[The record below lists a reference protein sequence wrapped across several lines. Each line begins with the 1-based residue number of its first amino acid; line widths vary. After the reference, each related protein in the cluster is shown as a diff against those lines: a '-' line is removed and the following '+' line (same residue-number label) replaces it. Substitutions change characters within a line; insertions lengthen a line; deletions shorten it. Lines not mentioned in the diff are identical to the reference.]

1 MSPHSHIGDS
11 ASSRKSCHMT
21 VIRLLVGAAML
32 VTGFSTQGAEATA
45 SSPSA
50 WQNIV
55 AAAKNEGTVVFYG
68 VMSKPVM
75 DRLTVDFQAAYPGL
89 KLEYHRLT
97 GGPLV
102 TKIEQERTTGAD
114 GADVAVATERIWF
127 EERARDGSIK
137 APAGPSAVS
146 WPAEYM
152 LSRAI
157 PILALEGST
166 IVYNANLVKTP
177 INGYA
182 DLLKPEFKGKITTQE
197 LVATV
202 LVAWYDWLDKTQGA
216 DFVAKLADQQPRLYP
231 AATAGL
237 QSVAAGEVAIAT
249 FINSGFA
256 VPMAK
261 QMPNIRI
268 VFPNPSFGFAYV
280 GGAVEWSKRPNA
292 AKVFMDYLM
301 SARAQTLWHGQGDS
315 ASPLPNIPGSLNAK
329 SIRPYDP
336 APYTPEVVKAFSARW
351 AGMFKR

>member
-1 MSPHSHIGDS
+1 MNSQSSTTNPVSPRIR
-11 ASSRKSCHMT
+11 SRMAAFG
-21 VIRLLVGAAML
+21 LLVSAALFATGAAA
-32 VTGFSTQGAEATA
+32 QGAAA
-45 SSPSA
+45 PVSSSSE
-50 WQNIV
+50 WQKVV
-55 AAAKNEGTVVFYG
+55 AAARTEGTVVFYG

-75 DRLTVDFQAAYPGL
+75 DRLTVDFQTAYPGL

-102 TKIEQERTTGAD
+102 TKIEQERKTGAD
-114 GADVAVATERIWF
+114 GADIAVATERVWF
-127 EERARDGSIK
+127 EERAKDGSIK
-137 APAGPSAVS
+137 APAGPSAGN

-177 INGYA
+177 ITGYA

-202 LVAWYDWLDKTQGA
+202 LVAWYDWLEKTQGS
-216 DFVAKLADQQPRLYP
+216 DFVGRLADQQPRLYP

-237 QSVAAGEVAIAT
+237 QSVAAGEVAVAT

-256 VPMAK
+256 VPMSK
-261 QMPNIRI
+261 QIPQIRI
-268 VFPNPSFGFAYV
+268 VFPNPAFGFAYV

-329 SIRPYDP
+329 SIRTYDP
-336 APYTPEVVKAFSARW
+336 APYTPEVVKGFTARW
-351 AGMFKR
+351 TGMFKK